1 MLVCENLSRRWVGR
15 DGTATALDGVSM
27 RLDRG
32 TFTVLVGRSGCG
44 KTTLLRLLAGLLPP
58 SGGVIRPTDPDA
70 PPPRI
75 GFVFQ
80 EPRLMPWLDVAANV
94 GFALAGRLP
103 RDEVARRTRA
113 ALAMMGLSDVEDA
126 LPHRLSGGMASRV
139 GLARALV
146 SDPDLLLLDEPFA
159 ALDALTRRRL
169 QIELVDLWTLRRPT
183 VVFVTH
189 DVEEAVLL
197 ADRIHR
203 IDGGRIAE
211 TIDVALPRPRTAT
224 DHRVVALRARILA
237 GLEAEPGRPSADAV
251 PAASPSPSLPS
262 PP

>member
-1 MLVCENLSRRWVGR
+1 MLVCEGLLRRWQSR
-15 DGTATALDGVSM
+15 DGVVVGLDEVTLGFE
-27 RLDRG
+27 RG
-32 TFTVLVGRSGCG
+32 RFTVLVGRSGCG
-44 KTTLLRLLAGLLPP
+44 KTTLLRLLGGLLQP
-58 SGGVIRPTDPDA
+58 SSGTIRPTDPTP

-75 GFVFQ
+75 
-80 EPRLMPWLDVAANV
+80 

-103 RDEVARRTRA
+103 RGEVAAQVEA
-113 ALAMMGLSDVEDA
+113 ALAMIGLTGVERV

-159 ALDALTRRRL
+159 SLDALTRRRL
-169 QIELVDLWTLRRPT
+169 QMDLVDLWTARWPT

-203 IDGGRIAE
+203 IERGRIAA
-211 TIDVALPRPRTAT
+211 TLTVDLPRPRRADDPT
-224 DHRVVALRARILA
+224 VVALRAEILA
-237 GLEAEPGRPSADAV
+237 GLEADTLPVASD
-251 PAASPSPSLPS
+251 AASELHRSFNR
-262 PP
+262 